1 MKEQIL
7 QLQVRGQQ
15 LLEAVKD
22 SDMTNENQ
30 IDLVIEL
37 IALLSNRLFITFGSA
52 SLTKDEDTLN
62 FVSDFPNLLTD
73 SIEKIEL
80 FGNELSS
87 QIKETTH
94 FLLTMISPQLPKEI
108 GAVSAPQM
116 TLDLGQN
123 FRD

>member
-87 QIKETTH
+87 KIKETTH

>member
-22 SDMTNENQ
+22 SDITNENQ

-123 FRD
+123 FRY